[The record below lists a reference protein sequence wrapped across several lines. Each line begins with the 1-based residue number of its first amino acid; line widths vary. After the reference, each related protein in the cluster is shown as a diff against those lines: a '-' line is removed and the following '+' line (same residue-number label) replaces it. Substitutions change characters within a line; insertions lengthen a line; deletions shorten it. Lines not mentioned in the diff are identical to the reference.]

1 VTEVALRC
9 AVRGDVPWLADLVSH
24 PEVSPFLAAVRAASP
39 AEIAAEIERAERDP
53 EGFGVL
59 VIEAGG
65 EPLGTV
71 TWERV
76 NRRSRIASV
85 SGLAL
90 DPRARGRGIA
100 AAAIELLVAEL
111 LDARGLHRVQA
122 EVYGFNERGAAFFER
137 AGFVREGVRR
147 LAYWR
152 DGHWVDGVCFGLVAE
167 DRAGESG
174 QRP

>member
-1 VTEVALRC
+1 VTDVALRR
-9 AVRGDVPWLADLVSH
+9 AARGDVPWLAELVSH
-24 PEVSPFLAAVRAASP
+24 PEVSPFLAAVRPSAP
-39 AEIAAEIERAERDP
+39 EELLAELERAERDP
-53 EGFGVL
+53 EGLGVL
-59 VIEAGG
+59 VIDEHG
-65 EPLGTV
+65 EPRGTV

-100 AAAIELLVAEL
+100 GVALELLVTEL

-122 EVYGFNERGAAFFER
+122 EVYGFNEHAAALFER

-152 DGHWVDGVCFGLVAE
+152 DGAWVDGILFGLIAE
-167 DRAGESG
+167 DRTD
-174 QRP
+174 R

>member
-1 VTEVALRC
+1 VTDVALRR

-39 AEIAAEIERAERDP
+39 AEIAVEIERAERDP
-53 EGFGVL
+53 DGFGVL
-59 VIEAGG
+59 VIEVDG

-90 DPRARGRGIA
+90 DPSARGRGIA
-100 AAAIELLVAEL
+100 AAALELLVSEL

-122 EVYGFNERGAAFFER
+122 EVYSFNDRGAAFFER

-147 LAYWR
+147 RAYWR
-152 DGHWVDGVCFGLVAE
+152 NGRWVDGILFGLIAE
-167 DRAGESG
+167 DRLA
-174 QRP
+174 R